1 MVKTGGEEMRIE
13 DPWGKNSEGEDPLG
27 KRLGGE
33 DPGDENLG
41 DQEAKVWLASGQ
53 PIGHR
58 EPLVQEQ
65 SGFSMAVQTTT
76 WALLV
81 SNKGTDVCINEIL
94 DLHKT

>member
-1 MVKTGGEEMRIE
+1 M
-13 DPWGKNSEGEDPLG
+13 EGEDLLG
-27 KRLGGE
+27 KRLGDE

-58 EPLVQEQ
+58 EPLVQE

-81 SNKGTDVCINEIL
+81 SNKGTAVGIIEIL
-94 DLHKT
+94 DLHKI